1 MDEKRTYFRPTTA
14 QQRRLL
20 FETWQATGNV
30 SEACRKA
37 HVSRRTFYNWK
48 QRFDQAGYPGLE
60 RPASCA
66 PKEPHKKSDKIEKRV
81 IELRRQHP
89 DWGKRRLADEMA
101 KANNWVPVVSPNTV
115 RRILQEAGLWPEPE
129 TLTKKRETPPKL
141 GRRKPP
147 AKL

>member
-1 MDEKRTYFRPTTA
+1 MDKKRTYFRPTTA

-20 FETWQATGNV
+20 FETWEGTGNV

-48 QRFDQAGYPGLE
+48 LRFDQAGYPGLE

-66 PKEPHKKSDKIEKRV
+66 PKEPQKKADEIEKRV

-89 DWGKRRLADEMA
+89 DWGKRRLSDEMA
-101 KANNWVPVVSPNTV
+101 KAHNWVPVVSPNTV
-115 RRILQEAGLWPEPE
+115 RRILQAAGLWPEPE
-129 TLTKKRETPPKL
+129 TLAKKKGTSPKL
-141 GRRKPP
+141 GQRKLP
-147 AKL
+147 AKP

>member
-1 MDEKRTYFRPTTA
+1 MDKKRTYFRPTTA

-20 FETWQATGNV
+20 FETWEATGNV

-48 QRFDQAGYPGLE
+48 SRFDQAGYPGLE

-66 PKEPHKKSDKIEKRV
+66 PKEPQKKADEIEKRV
-81 IELRRQHP
+81 IELRGQHP
-89 DWGKRRLADEMA
+89 DWGKRRIADEMA
-101 KANNWVPVVSPNTV
+101 KTNNWVPVVSPNTV

-129 TLTKKRETPPKL
+129 TLAKKKGPPPKL

-147 AKL
+147 AKP